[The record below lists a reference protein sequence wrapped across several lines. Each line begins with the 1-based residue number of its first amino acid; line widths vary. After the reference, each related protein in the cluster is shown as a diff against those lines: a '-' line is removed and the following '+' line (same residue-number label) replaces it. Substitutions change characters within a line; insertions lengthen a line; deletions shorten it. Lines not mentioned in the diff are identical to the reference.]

1 MIDLEQ
7 VAHHISDSS
16 SFHIPVALWE
26 MLPVWLRGADS
37 HPGQIPLPQIP
48 LPLIGPLQLTRFMV
62 LEVVAG
68 LLMVVV
74 FVPLAWRMRQGG
86 PPRGLLWNLL
96 ESMLVFIRDR
106 VARPAIGEHADR
118 FLPFLWTAF
127 FFILFCNLLG
137 LVPWAGS
144 PTGALAVTGA
154 LAGMTLAM
162 VLATGFLT
170 HGLKG
175 YVAHLVPQMNIPGL
189 LAVVMKPAMVVV
201 ELLGLVIRHAVLAV
215 RLLAN
220 MFAGHMVLAVIIS
233 FIAAAAK
240 TALWLWLGVSVAS
253 ILSAAALSLLEL
265 LVALL
270 QAYIFTFLSAVFIGM
285 AIHGH

>member
-1 MIDLEQ
+1 MIDIGQ
-7 VAHHISDSS
+7 IAQHVSDGD

-26 MLPVWLRGADS
+26 MLPVWLRGAHS
-37 HPGQIPLPQIP
+37 HPGQVPLPA
-48 LPLIGPLQLTRFMV
+48 IGGLQLTRFMV
-62 LEVVAG
+62 LEAAAA
-68 LLMVVV
+68 LLMVVI
-74 FVPLAWRMRQGG
+74 FVPLARRMAAGG
-86 PPRGLLWNLL
+86 PPKGIVWNLL

-106 VARPAIGEHADR
+106 VARPAIGRQADR

-154 LAGMTLAM
+154 LAAMTFVM
-162 VLATGFLT
+162 VLAAGVAA

-175 YVAHLVPQMNIPGL
+175 YFAQLIPAMDIPGAIAVL
-189 LAVVMKPAMVVV
+189 LKPGMLAV
-201 ELLGLVIRHAVLAV
+201 ELLGLAIRHIVLAM

-233 FIAAAAK
+233 FIAASAK
-240 TALWLWLGVSVAS
+240 TALWLWLGVSAAS
-253 ILSAAALSLLEL
+253 IVGAAALSLLEL
-265 LVALL
+265 FVAFL
-270 QAYIFTFLSAVFIGM
+270 QAYIFTFLSAIFIGM
-285 AIHGH
+285 SLHGH

>member
-1 MIDLEQ
+1 MLDLEQ
-7 VAHHISDSS
+7 IAHHISDST
-16 SFHIPVALWE
+16 SFHIPVVVWE
-26 MLPVWLRGADS
+26 MLPVWLRGAES
-37 HPGQIPLPQIP
+37 HPGEIPLPA
-48 LPLIGPLQLTRFMV
+48 IGPLQLTRFMV

-68 LLMVVV
+68 LLMVGV
-74 FVPLAWRMRQGG
+74 FVPLARRMRQGG
-86 PPRGLLWNLL
+86 PPKGLVWNLL

-106 VARPAIGEHADR
+106 VARPAVGDHADR

-154 LAGMTLAM
+154 LAAMTLAT
-162 VLATGFLT
+162 VLGAGIYA
-170 HGLKG
+170 HGLRG
-175 YVAHLVPQMNIPGL
+175 YLAHLVPPMDIPGP
-189 LAVVMKPAMVVV
+189 LAVVMKPAMMVV

-240 TALWLWLGVSVAS
+240 TALWLWLGVSIAS
-253 ILSAAALSLLEL
+253 VLGAVALSLLEL

-270 QAYIFTFLSAVFIGM
+270 QAYIFTFLSSVFIGM
-285 AIHGH
+285 AVHGH